1 LLTQKPTPGKNYQAF
16 GKAQE
21 KTTSQRKL
29 RQQKQTMR
37 QHETIH
43 LNYEITG
50 RIPVSESVTD
60 ICAPRRELRSVK
72 AQISEKRKLKMEQK

>member
-1 LLTQKPTPGKNYQAF
+1 MK
-16 GKAQE
+16 
-21 KTTSQRKL
+21 
-29 RQQKQTMR
+29 

-60 ICAPRRELRSVK
+60 ICAPRRGLRSAK
-72 AQISEKRKLKMEQK
+72 AQVSEKRKLKMENK